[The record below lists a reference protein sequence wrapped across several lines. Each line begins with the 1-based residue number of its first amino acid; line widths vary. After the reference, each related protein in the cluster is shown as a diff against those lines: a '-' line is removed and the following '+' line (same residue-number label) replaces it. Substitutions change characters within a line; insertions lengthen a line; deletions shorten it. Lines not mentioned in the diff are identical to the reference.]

1 MIKSAITG
9 SAYFRLVTTTSIVA
23 KLAVCAILL
32 ASMSSAHAAK
42 NANDASKLQ
51 TKAAKASESKLAK
64 LEREWK
70 RLHSHRQAELLN
82 RLVACRELGQCDG
95 LKIHPTLSAAR
106 IRSAAADADG
116 GDMNTASLPYGGA
129 SSVNR

>member
-1 MIKSAITG
+1 MIKNAISG
-9 SAYFRLVTTTSIVA
+9 SAYFRLVTTTSILA

-32 ASMSSAHAAK
+32 ASMSSAHAASP
-42 NANDASKLQ
+42 SKS
-51 TKAAKASESKLAK
+51 THADKASEAKLAK

-70 RLHSHRQAELLN
+70 RLHSRRQAGMLN

-95 LKIHPTLSAAR
+95 LKLHPTLGAAR

-116 GDMNTASLPYGGA
+116 GDINAASLPSGGA